1 MATSSV
7 KNKYTRKMVA
17 PRTKK
22 RPKTRIPFPSS
33 RLAPSWTLQ
42 PDSSSQRMSITQQPN
57 DGSTTVRTVG
67 IPPAPA
73 ATERLAQMLTACS
86 TVDPTNK

>member
-1 MATSSV
+1 
-7 KNKYTRKMVA
+7 
-17 PRTKK
+17 
-22 RPKTRIPFPSS
+22 
-33 RLAPSWTLQ
+33 
-42 PDSSSQRMSITQQPN
+42 MSITQQPN